1 MRLLWTGVQ
10 YSLVCAPSVSYT
22 HWLLVLLHFTL
33 RIVWILLANRRRQR
47 EKSKKKFSTFSLRK
61 TCTFLD
67 LEKNTLN
74 QGLCYLVQL
83 SMFMIPSFVKS
94 TVLTV
99 CILVWSLSLQSF
111 TKTYILFFFFYQ
123 IYEQFILFLT
133 NTDNWSRFSYWIHPL
148 INATCLRFFWFIYV
162 FQNFS
167 PSFNKNPTSLLS
179 ITTCSD

>member
-1 MRLLWTGVQ
+1 MPTYSLGPRHETSMSTNPMRLLWTGVQ

-111 TKTYILFFFFYQ
+111 TKTYILFFFLPNLRT
-123 IYEQFILFLT
+123 IYFIS
-133 NTDNWSRFSYWIHPL
+133 N
-148 INATCLRFFWFIYV
+148 
-162 FQNFS
+162 
-167 PSFNKNPTSLLS
+167 
-179 ITTCSD
+179 